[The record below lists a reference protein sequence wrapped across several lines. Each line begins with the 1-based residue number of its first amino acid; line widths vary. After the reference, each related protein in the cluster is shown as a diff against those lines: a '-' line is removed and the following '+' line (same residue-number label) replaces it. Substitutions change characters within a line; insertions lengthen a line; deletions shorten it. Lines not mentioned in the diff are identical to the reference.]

1 MHEELT
7 LRDYLKVAWSG
18 RWLVL
23 ALVVVAALI
32 GVITSVSKPARFT
45 AIARLSLGQA
55 TTIIGN
61 PVQTPLTSAQTA
73 PSTLK
78 TDAIIREVATEV
90 GVSPGVVR
98 SGVSLSA
105 PRVIANSGNQPTVL
119 TVTARASKR
128 ATAITIAN
136 AYSDAVFKK
145 VSEPFDAAFT
155 VLKARQE
162 RELKRVDDLN
172 EQITQ
177 LRRQV
182 VASAGSDRALA
193 LQGALY
199 SAVNQLE
206 VARLD
211 AEEAEVAATKAAQ
224 IEAPLQLVVAE
235 SATSTGSTPNRLKS
249 VLFASLLGLL
259 IGVFA
264 TFIWKGS
271 PAARARPATPV
282 D

>member
-1 MHEELT
+1 VHEELT
-7 LRDYLKVAWSG
+7 LRDYLKVLWSG
-18 RWLVL
+18 RWLLL
-23 ALVVVAALI
+23 ALVLVGAIV
-32 GVITSVSKPARFT
+32 GVITSVSKPTRFT

-55 TTIIGN
+55 TTILGN

-78 TDAIIREVATEV
+78 TDAIIREVATTV
-90 GVSPGVVR
+90 GVSQSVVR

-105 PRVIANSGNQPTVL
+105 PRVIA
-119 TVTARASKR
+119 
-128 ATAITIAN
+128 
-136 AYSDAVFKK
+136 YSDAVFAK

-155 VLKARQE
+155 VLKSRQVRE
-162 RELKRVDDLN
+162 RKRVDELN
-172 EQITQ
+172 NQITE
-177 LRRQV
+177 LRRQL
-182 VASAGSDRALA
+182 VASAGSDRAFA

-235 SATSTGSTPNRLKS
+235 SATSTGSTPNRLRS
-249 VLFASLLGLL
+249 VLFASLLGLVL
-259 IGVFA
+259 GVFA
-264 TFIWKGS
+264 TFVWKGS
-271 PAARARPATPV
+271 PAARARPVASA

>member
-7 LRDYLKVAWSG
+7 LRDYLKVLWSG

-23 ALVVVAALI
+23 ALVVVAAVV
-32 GVITSVSKPARFT
+32 GVVTSVSKPVKFT
-45 AIARLSLGQA
+45 AISRLSLGQA
-55 TTIIGN
+55 TTILGN

-78 TDAIIREVATEV
+78 TDAIIREVASTV

-119 TVTARASKR
+119 TVTARAGKR
-128 ATAITIAN
+128 ATAIAVAN
-136 AYSDAVFKK
+136 AYSDAVFTK

-155 VLKARQE
+155 VLKARQVRE
-162 RELKRVDDLN
+162 RKRVDDLN
-172 EQITQ
+172 AQITDLRHQ
-177 LRRQV
+177 L
-182 VASAGSDRALA
+182 VAAAGSDRAFA

-235 SATSTGSTPNRLKS
+235 SATSTGSARSRVKS
-249 VLFASLLGLL
+249 VLFASILGLL
-259 IGVFA
+259 LGVFA
-264 TFIWKGS
+264 TFVWKGS
-271 PAARARPATPV
+271 PAARARPAS
-282 D
+282 

>member
-7 LRDYLKVAWSG
+7 LRDYLKVLWSG
-18 RWLVL
+18 RWLLL
-23 ALVVVAALI
+23 ALVLVGAIV
-32 GVITSVSKPARFT
+32 GVITSVSKPTRFT

-55 TTIIGN
+55 TTILGN

-78 TDAIIREVATEV
+78 TDAIIREVATTV
-90 GVSPGVVR
+90 GVSQSVVR

-119 TVTARASKR
+119 TVTARAGKR
-128 ATAITIAN
+128 ATAIAVAN
-136 AYSDAVFKK
+136 AYSDAVFAK

-155 VLKARQE
+155 VLKSRQVRE
-162 RELKRVDDLN
+162 RKRVDELN
-172 EQITQ
+172 NQITE
-177 LRRQV
+177 LRRQL
-182 VASAGSDRALA
+182 VASAGSDRAFA

-235 SATSTGSTPNRLKS
+235 SATSTGSTPNRLRS
-249 VLFASLLGLL
+249 VLFASLLGLVL
-259 IGVFA
+259 GVFA
-264 TFIWKGS
+264 TFVWKGS
-271 PAARARPATPV
+271 PAARARPV
-282 D
+282 SSGD